1 MKVERVRTPR
11 MPDLLHSDIQGFILR
26 TYAMPA
32 LRVFAL
38 KVDQPRAARRFLG
51 TLVDSGNML
60 QLATGTDWT
69 VKPQYCL
76 NVGLT
81 YAGLVALELPGA
93 SLATFPKEFAEG
105 AAARAG
111 RIGDTEDSS
120 PENWIGK
127 FASLDVHI
135 LLFLFAQTEDVLEAI
150 SHQIRDLWLRRRGA
164 N

>member
-1 MKVERVRTPR
+1 

-38 KVDQPRAARRFLG
+38 KVTSPGPQRRFLG

-93 SLATFPKEFAEG
+93 SLATFPRNSRKARLHVPGESG
-105 AAARAG
+105 IRKTAARKTG
-111 RIGDTEDSS
+111 
-120 PENWIGK
+120 
-127 FASLDVHI
+127 
-135 LLFLFAQTEDVLEAI
+135 
-150 SHQIRDLWLRRRGA
+150 
-164 N
+164 